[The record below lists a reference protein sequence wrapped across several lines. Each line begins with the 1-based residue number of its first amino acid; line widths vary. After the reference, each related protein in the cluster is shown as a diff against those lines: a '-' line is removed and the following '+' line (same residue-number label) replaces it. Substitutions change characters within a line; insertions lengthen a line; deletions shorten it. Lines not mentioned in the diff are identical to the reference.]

1 MSRTQGT
8 NYLAKLSSEPGASGA
23 TAEGESENT
32 STSSPPEDGGGPAGA
47 GGAAPRPKRSA
58 DGEGVDWKTG
68 KETVSGEPP
77 GTPWPS
83 KRECP
88 RLPPGLRAR
97 LHRARA
103 QHERGDRNPRAKPE
117 GQSPSHT
124 TAKTANLF
132 P

>member
-1 MSRTQGT
+1 MRTVGPGRSEQERVPVSRTRET

-68 KETVSGEPP
+68 RERVSGEPP

-88 RLPPGLRAR
+88 RFPSRDRGQAAR
-97 LHRARA
+97 GKGPAR
-103 QHERGDRNPRAKPE
+103 E
-117 GQSPSHT
+117 GRLQPQSQV
-124 TAKTANLF
+124 
-132 P
+132 